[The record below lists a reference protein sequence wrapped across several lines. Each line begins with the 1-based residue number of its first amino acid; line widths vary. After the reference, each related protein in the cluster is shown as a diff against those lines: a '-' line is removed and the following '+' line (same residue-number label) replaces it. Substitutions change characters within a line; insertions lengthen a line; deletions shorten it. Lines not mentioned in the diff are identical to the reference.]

1 MFVCGPAD
9 ATASPN
15 PTSSLASFKSR
26 LVFVFLVPVY
36 PGCPGKEAVKRV
48 RMCVKDVEGLMAQLD
63 ASRSETERRQMEVD
77 GLRAA
82 VEELG
87 DVKRHLQGR
96 LVAELTADVAKV
108 AFLQKETSELR
119 EKIASMERLQA
130 LRNLRELEMEDKN
143 VEETEKLRLELI
155 EETSAEVNDGKT
167 LQSGRRSTYALML
180 LVGPTETAAVAY
192 V

>member
-1 MFVCGPAD
+1 
-9 ATASPN
+9 
-15 PTSSLASFKSR
+15 
-26 LVFVFLVPVY
+26 
-36 PGCPGKEAVKRV
+36 
-48 RMCVKDVEGLMAQLD
+48 
-63 ASRSETERRQMEVD
+63 MEVD

-167 LQSGRRSTYALML
+167 LQSGRRSTFALML
-180 LVGPTETAAVAY
+180 LVLKLQL
-192 V
+192 